1 MNIFLCGSNQ
11 LTTLDQAE
19 IKNFLSEYAYKHQ
32 IYVLCYKSIENE
44 VLRFFVE
51 NERLAPNLSIY
62 TLQPLHLLSDEFQD
76 IVAYLKVQGARFSSF
91 NHPSESIYRSEY
103 KFFVKQIIKETD
115 LVLCFYNGDKHTSV
129 IPVDVA
135 KEARTNAII
144 FDLPGLENEQ
154 SRKNFEQKMR
164 MM

>member
-1 MNIFLCGSNQ
+1 MNIFLCGSNE
-11 LTTLDQAE
+11 LTTLDQTE
-19 IKNFLSEYAYKHQ
+19 IKNFLSEYAHKHQ

-51 NERLAPNLSIY
+51 NERLAPNLYIY

-76 IVAYLKVQGARFSSF
+76 IVAYLKGQGAQFFSF
-91 NHPSESIYRSEY
+91 NHPSEAIYRSEY
-103 KFFVKQIIKETD
+103 MFFVKQIIEDTD

-135 KEARTNAII
+135 KEANTNAVI
-144 FDLPGLENEQ
+144 FDLPGLQDHQE
-154 SRKNFEQKMR
+154 RTGFEQKMR
-164 MM
+164 IM